1 MAYME
6 TLLKQL
12 GDTDLSKGGL
22 FMAEIAHDDWCNLL
36 TGKGECN
43 CNPEVN
49 LEKKEVGTKPGSLK
63 L

>member
-22 FMAEIAHDDWCNLL
+22 FKCEVRHEAWCNLL
-36 TGKGECN
+36 SGDGECN
-43 CNPEVN
+43 CQAEIKIARTDTPEG
-49 LEKKEVGTKPGSLK
+49 LQ
-63 L
+63 